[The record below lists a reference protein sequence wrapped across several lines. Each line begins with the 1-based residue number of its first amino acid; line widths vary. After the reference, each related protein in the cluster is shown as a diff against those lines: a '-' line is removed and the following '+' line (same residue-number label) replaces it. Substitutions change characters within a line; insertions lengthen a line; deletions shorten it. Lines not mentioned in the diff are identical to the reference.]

1 MCREVCPSGW
11 REHISRGHARRVR
24 GLSCDRPGGSNP
36 VENRS
41 PGRLQVAGV
50 SLWAGGTLCCV
61 ELRLESYCSC
71 EHEERGAGRAVCV
84 RERGVETQRAK
95 RSQRRVDVCHLGL
108 EGHVWQVWCRL
119 VVQVC
124 GSWHLMSSSDTA
136 PSLLG
141 LFWTG
146 FQRRPLLQT
155 PENCCRLSSVGRLS
169 SELRAVLPEGE
180 QRTHIRHIQNN
191 SIQRERA
198 LNHFARLR

>member
-1 MCREVCPSGW
+1 MLTA
-11 REHISRGHARRVR
+11 RGEACGVAM
-24 GLSCDRPGGSNP
+24 
-36 VENRS
+36 
-41 PGRLQVAGV
+41 GR
-50 SLWAGGTLCCV
+50 GTLCCG

-136 PSLLG
+136 SSLLG

-155 PENCCRLSSVGRLS
+155 NENCCRLSSVW
-169 SELRAVLPEGE
+169 EV
-180 QRTHIRHIQNN
+180 
-191 SIQRERA
+191 IQRATRT
-198 LNHFARLR
+198 FAQENSGRSSYTSKTNYTTRTCTQPLRTPSLSLTLW